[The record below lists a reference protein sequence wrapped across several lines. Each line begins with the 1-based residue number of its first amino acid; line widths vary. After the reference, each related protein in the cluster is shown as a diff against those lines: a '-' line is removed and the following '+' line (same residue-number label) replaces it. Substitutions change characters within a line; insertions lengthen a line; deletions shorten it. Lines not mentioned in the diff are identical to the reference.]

1 MRHFA
6 WAMTWMVVGL
16 VTTLATANV
25 LTHNAQLRRAAN
37 PPAVEPALPGLEPM
51 TRPVAK
57 ARPPSEFGRSVTPA
71 TYRQRDRD

>member
-37 PPAVEPALPGLEPM
+37 PPAIEPAAEPLAK
-51 TRPVAK
+51 PVAT
-57 ARPPSEFGRSVTPA
+57 ARPPAEFGRSVIPA
-71 TYRQRDRD
+71 SFRHRDRD

>member
-1 MRHFA
+1 MRHLA

-37 PPAVEPALPGLEPM
+37 PPAIEPAPEPM
-51 TRPVAK
+51 AKPVAK

-71 TYRQRDRD
+71 SYRQRDRD